1 MREQPMKKI
10 KLLFQGDSITDADRD
25 RSDYHNLGLG
35 YALHASEMLK
45 EAYPEVDFEFVNLGL
60 SGNRTDQL
68 FDRITPDRI
77 EIKPDIISILIGI
90 NDIWHRYE
98 YEFVPTRD
106 EQIAL
111 NYRCILDVV
120 KESTNA
126 KLLMLQPFT
135 EGNDQ
140 AFMRPDVDR
149 VIPIVDS
156 LAEKYADAYIRLD
169 EIIHADENYGTE
181 HYFTRD
187 GVHPNETGA
196 EFIAK
201 LYVEAI
207 SPLIDEI
214 LSNK

>member
-1 MREQPMKKI
+1 MKKI

-25 RSDYHNLGLG
+25 RSDYHNLGNG
-35 YALHASEMLK
+35 YALRAAEMLK
-45 EAYPEVDFEFVNLGL
+45 EAYPDVEFEFIDLGL
-60 SGNRTDQL
+60 SGNRTGQL
-68 FDRITPDRI
+68 FDRITPDCI
-77 EIKPDIISILIGI
+77 EIKPDIVSILIGI

-120 KESTNA
+120 QESTNA
-126 KLLMLQPFT
+126 KILMLQPFT

-156 LAEKYADAYIRLD
+156 LAEKYADAYIKLD

-187 GVHPNETGA
+187 GVHPNENGA

-201 LYVEAI
+201 LYVEAVK
-207 SPLIDEI
+207 PLVAEI
-214 LSNK
+214 LCNK

>member
-1 MREQPMKKI
+1 MKKI
-10 KLLFQGDSITDADRD
+10 KILFQGDSITDADRD
-25 RSDYHNLGLG
+25 RSDYHNLGNG
-35 YALHASEMLK
+35 YALRAAEMLK
-45 EAYPEVDFEFVNLGL
+45 EAYPDVEFEFIDLGL
-60 SGNRTDQL
+60 SGNRTGQL
-68 FDRITPDRI
+68 FDRITPDCI
-77 EIKPDIISILIGI
+77 EIKPDIVSILIGI
-90 NDIWHRYE
+90 NDVWHRYE

-106 EQIAL
+106 EQIEL
-111 NYRCILDVV
+111 NYRCVLDVV

-135 EGNDQ
+135 EGDNQ
-140 AFMRPDVDR
+140 AFMRKDVEKM
-149 VIPIVDS
+149 IKIVDS

-187 GVHPNETGA
+187 GVHPNENGA

-201 LYVEAI
+201 LYVEAVK
-207 SPLIDEI
+207 PLIAEI